1 VPLHND
7 VILHDA
13 SFSLSFMS
21 GQQLLPLGV
30 YQIQDMAGLMS
41 VTISRK
47 RRKTKSGD
55 SDSED
60 EAQSS
65 SSESS
70 ASEEEG
76 AKDSD
81 DIDALFL
88 THSRTENP
96 TMEQQVYEAVLIL
109 NIP

>member
-1 VPLHND
+1 
-7 VILHDA
+7 
-13 SFSLSFMS
+13 MS

-47 RRKTKSGD
+47 RRKSKSGD
-55 SDSED
+55 PED
-60 EAQSS
+60 EALSS

-96 TMEQQVYEAVLIL
+96 TMEQQVRLY
-109 NIP
+109 